1 MTEISPEAQPFMQR
15 GGALYAQKDYLGA
28 REEFSAALAVQANLT
43 PAKFNLAVVLR
54 DLEENESAEAMFH
67 EVIASGEI
75 VAESKN
81 NLGILAIRKE
91 AFDQAVQHFRQ
102 AIHLRQQFPL
112 AHFNLGTLLLRLGHY
127 VEGWKEYEWRW
138 QTPTFSPLNCPQP
151 HWTGEQLDGTLLLHT
166 EQGIGDVFQFAR
178 FIPMIRERC
187 QRVLFVRPDA
197 MDCMFPV
204 ELWADE
210 VRSPGEIRLDSFQA
224 VLPLMSAA
232 HVFQTK
238 LEDLPS
244 DQNYLTP
251 VQRDVPLGAPHVAN
265 AKLKVGITWA
275 GSPTHVNDAFRSMTL
290 DQFQPLLEIPEV
302 AFYSLQIGPQ
312 AHEIEALGPQAS
324 AIRDLSELQSDFADT
339 AAIVRQLDLVITVDT
354 SLLHLSGGLGL
365 PAWGL
370 ISRRGDWRW
379 LGNDQTE
386 TPWYPSVKLFRQT
399 KLNDWSELMNRVAH
413 ELKLLAKADS

>member
-1 MTEISPEAQPFMQR
+1 
-15 GGALYAQKDYLGA
+15 
-28 REEFSAALAVQANLT
+28 
-43 PAKFNLAVVLR
+43 
-54 DLEENESAEAMFH
+54 
-67 EVIASGEI
+67 
-75 VAESKN
+75 
-81 NLGILAIRKE
+81 
-91 AFDQAVQHFRQ
+91 
-102 AIHLRQQFPL
+102 
-112 AHFNLGTLLLRLGHY
+112 
-127 VEGWKEYEWRW
+127 
-138 QTPTFSPLNCPQP
+138 
-151 HWTGEQLDGTLLLHT
+151 
-166 EQGIGDVFQFAR
+166 
-178 FIPMIRERC
+178 
-187 QRVLFVRPDA
+187 
-197 MDCMFPV
+197 
-204 ELWADE
+204 
-210 VRSPGEIRLDSFQA
+210 
-224 VLPLMSAA
+224 
-232 HVFQTK
+232 
-238 LEDLPS
+238 
-244 DQNYLTP
+244 
-251 VQRDVPLGAPHVAN
+251 
-265 AKLKVGITWA
+265 
-275 GSPTHVNDAFRSMTL
+275 MTL

>member
-413 ELKLLAKADS
+413 ELKVLAKADS